1 MTTEQIEYF
10 LDTNR
15 SNSNRPSLVFFK
27 KRNTFEGI
35 FIKAQ
40 DYTELKKKNFW
51 RIVAASRIEEYRQSK
66 DINLSRIFN
75 GSEFTKLAVATL
87 EKHT

>member
-10 LDTNR
+10 LSANR
-15 SNSNRPSLVFFK
+15 SSANRPSLVFFK

-35 FIKAQ
+35 FIQAS

-51 RIVAASRIEEYRQSK
+51 RIVAATRIEEYKQSK

-75 GSEFTKLAVATL
+75 GSEFTKLAVGTL
-87 EKHT
+87 DKQT